1 MTSLLGWCMYFDGV
15 ANQLGYGIGV
25 LLVSPQGDHITRSV
39 RLTFPDRHPTTNNIV
54 EYEACIIGLETA
66 LELGIRQMEVFGDS
80 NLVFKQIQGDW
91 KTRDVKLRS
100 YHTHLELLV
109 ARFDDLRYVH
119 LPRVQNRFV
128 DVLAT
133 LASSVD
139 ISIDVVVRPLLIE
152 LRFAPTYCCLIG
164 EIEVQDDLPWYHDI
178 YQFLRSDT
186 YLEVATTKDRRALRQ
201 LATRFV
207 ICGDTLYRRSVDGA
221 TPSSLVYGM
230 ETVLPVKIEMGSL
243 RVALKQ
249 QISEIEWAQAQ
260 FDQLNLLDEKR
271 LRAADHVQAYQRKM
285 ACAFRKWVKPR
296 PL

>member
-207 ICGDTLYRRSVDGA
+207 ICGDTLYRRSVDGMLLLCLDRDSA
-221 TPSSLVYGM
+221 DCMMREVHGGVCGPHMGRHMLARKIMRTSYFWLTM
-230 ETVLPVKIEMGSL
+230 ETGCV
-243 RVALKQ
+243 
-249 QISEIEWAQAQ
+249 
-260 FDQLNLLDEKR
+260 
-271 LRAADHVQAYQRKM
+271 
-285 ACAFRKWVKPR
+285 
-296 PL
+296 